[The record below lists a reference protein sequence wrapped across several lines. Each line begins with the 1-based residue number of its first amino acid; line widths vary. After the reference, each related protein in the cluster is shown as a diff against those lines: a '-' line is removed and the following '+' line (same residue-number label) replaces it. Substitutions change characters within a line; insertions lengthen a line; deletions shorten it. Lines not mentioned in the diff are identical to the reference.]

1 MRKINLL
8 YFLAQHIINMDPSSS
23 EPELLHID
31 FQEHFHLPI
40 YYNSK
45 KRQLNT
51 QIQNDLELT
60 KTISSETDKSSN
72 TTSIYNYFLNNQN
85 TFSHQVMEKIA
96 NYYTT
101 DVDFLKDTQQLLKT
115 YQPLIELKCTND
127 ESKNSTKYAK
137 IQELWKEIKMEDG
150 FKEKYYYIDWPM
162 WEFLNHSEP
171 FLQFMS
177 IYNMASPVIS
187 LFIPIIILIIPFF
200 VIKIKGLDLSIQEYI
215 EVLKIIVSQHALG
228 KLFTD
233 FNDVPFNEK
242 MYLLV
247 SAGFYLFS
255 IYQNILVCIR
265 FNNNMIRIHS
275 YLKDLTNYLDTS
287 IESMN
292 HYIIHA
298 NPLKTYK
305 EFNQILIEKVAILQD
320 LKKKLS
326 IISEYKL
333 SFFKVTEIGYVLKQF
348 YEIHSNKVFEDTLL
362 YSFGFNGYIDCL
374 HGIKK
379 NLVEKKIHFVSFTK
393 NKKKNTFKG
402 NYYAAL
408 KERNPVKNTVKMN
421 KNMIL
426 TGPNASGKTTVLKA
440 TLINVILSQQ
450 FGCGF
455 YDSGS
460 LLKPYDHLHCYL
472 NIPDTSGRDSLFQAE
487 ARRCKEIITSIQET
501 KTESHFCVFDEL
513 YSGTNPEEAAVSAIS
528 FMNYLVKHKHVS
540 TLLTTHYYN
549 VCETLEKNEQIV
561 NYHMKVDD
569 SSNKN
574 MENIGNFR
582 YTYLLSKGISKVRGG
597 IKVLKDMDYPEEIIE
612 SLRNN

>member
-1 MRKINLL
+1 
-8 YFLAQHIINMDPSSS
+8 
-23 EPELLHID
+23 
-31 FQEHFHLPI
+31 
-40 YYNSK
+40 
-45 KRQLNT
+45 
-51 QIQNDLELT
+51 
-60 KTISSETDKSSN
+60 
-72 TTSIYNYFLNNQN
+72 
-85 TFSHQVMEKIA
+85 
-96 NYYTT
+96 
-101 DVDFLKDTQQLLKT
+101 
-115 YQPLIELKCTND
+115 
-127 ESKNSTKYAK
+127 
-137 IQELWKEIKMEDG
+137 
-150 FKEKYYYIDWPM
+150 
-162 WEFLNHSEP
+162 
-171 FLQFMS
+171 
-177 IYNMASPVIS
+177 
-187 LFIPIIILIIPFF
+187 
-200 VIKIKGLDLSIQEYI
+200 
-215 EVLKIIVSQHALG
+215 
-228 KLFTD
+228 
-233 FNDVPFNEK
+233 
-242 MYLLV
+242 
-247 SAGFYLFS
+247 
-255 IYQNILVCIR
+255 
-265 FNNNMIRIHS
+265 
-275 YLKDLTNYLDTS
+275 
-287 IESMN
+287 MN

-305 EFNQILIEKVAILQD
+305 EFNQTLIEKVAILQD
-320 LKKKLS
+320 LKRKLS

-348 YEIHSNKVFEDTLL
+348 YEIHSNKVYEDTLL

>member
-23 EPELLHID
+23 ESESLHID

-51 QIQNDLELT
+51 QVQNDLELT

-115 YQPLIELKCTND
+115 YQPLIELECNND
-127 ESKNSTKYAK
+127 ESKNSTKYTK
-137 IQELWKEIKMEDG
+137 IQELWKEVKMEDG

-275 YLKDLTNYLDTS
+275 YLKDLTNYLDAS

-305 EFNQILIEKVAILQD
+305 EFNQVLIEKVAILQD

-348 YEIHSNKVFEDTLL
+348 YEIHSNKVFEDALL

-549 VCETLEKNEQIV
+549 VCETLEKNKKIV